1 MEESHRQDIPIELAS
16 RLREISDAIFRIA
29 SGDFEVDLEA
39 TPGMDEIDAIARG
52 VSMLAEEI
60 GERVRDLEHYR
71 DLVENQS
78 VGICLVDE
86 NEYFVFCNQAAHLIF
101 GVPEGSLV
109 GRKLKKFMDASA
121 FEQVLEQTE
130 LRRRGKKSTYELE
143 IVRSDGARRC
153 LRITS
158 SPRFGPRGDYAG
170 ALGIFNDIT
179 EQKRAEEQ
187 ERRHLRE
194 MAFLSE
200 TAIAFVEPSLEE
212 DIYQLIGRHLQ
223 ELVDSSFVIIVSY
236 DEPRET
242 ARPRAFLGKDEDI
255 ESAIQTLG
263 WEPLSMEF
271 PIRPGLK
278 EKLLGAGLVRLPGGI
293 NELMY
298 PALPEKVWASLVDS
312 FDLGSVYAMSIRR
325 RKEVLGGAIIL
336 LSQGR
341 ELENPDL
348 VEAYIYQAAVALQH
362 RRAEEAL
369 QESEERFRKV
379 TQSAIDA
386 IITCDSAGMLT
397 SWNEGAEAMFGYAED
412 EVLGRSL
419 RMLIPERQIEE
430 YTGKL
435 RTAIAELGPEV
446 FTRRAEAFGLR
457 KSGEEFPLEVSAT
470 SWRAGGAFFFTAIIR
485 DITERRKREA
495 EIEAMNQELR
505 AYDHTVSHDLKG
517 PLSTVKVAVEFLKSD
532 LGATGP
538 GDPVT
543 ARVIE
548 TIDKNI
554 EKVTGIL
561 DDLLGMAEVGERAM
575 VTEDV
580 DVNEVVREIASEAEQ
595 ADIKVTFRSNDLG
608 RVRANRVHVYQVF
621 SNLMRNAVEHV
632 DAESPEVSVLRTGDH
647 RYLVRDNGAGI
658 PDYLVNTLFLPFVRG
673 EDGGRGL
680 GLSIVK
686 RIVDTYGGDIRAYN
700 DGGACFEF
708 SLRDFKPAG
717 QRPA

>member
-1 MEESHRQDIPIELAS
+1 MEEPRRQDIPVELAS

-39 TPGMDEIDAIARG
+39 TPGMDEVDAIARG

-60 GERVRDLEHYR
+60 GERVRELEHYR

-78 VGICLVDE
+78 VGISLVDE

-101 GVPEGSLV
+101 GVPEGDLV
-109 GRKLKKFMDASA
+109 GRKLKEFMDASA
-121 FEQVLEQTE
+121 FEQVLEQTG
-130 LRRRGKKSTYELE
+130 LRRRGERSTYELE
-143 IVRSDGARRC
+143 IVRPDGARRY
-153 LRITS
+153 LHITA
-158 SPRFGPRGDYAG
+158 SPRFGPRGDYSG

-179 EQKRAEEQ
+179 EQKRAEDR

-200 TAIAFVEPSLEE
+200 TAIAFVELPPEE
-212 DIYQLIGRHLQ
+212 DIYQLIGRYLQ
-223 ELVDSSFVIIVSY
+223 ELVESSFVVIVSY
-236 DEPRET
+236 DETRET
-242 ARPRAFLGKDEDI
+242 VRPRAVLGNAEDI
-255 ESAIQTLG
+255 KSAVRTLG

-271 PIRPGLK
+271 PIHPGLK
-278 EKLLGAGLVRLPGGI
+278 GKFLGAGLVRLSGGI
-293 NELMY
+293 HELMY
-298 PALPEKVWASLVDS
+298 PILPEEVWTSIVNA
-312 FDLGSVYAMSIRR
+312 FDLGSIYAMPIRR
-325 RKEVLGGAIIL
+325 RTEVLGGAIIL
-336 LSQGR
+336 LGQGR

-348 VEAYIYQAAVALQH
+348 VEAYIYQAAVAMQH

-386 IITCDSAGMLT
+386 IITCDSAGLLT
-397 SWNEGAEAMFGYAED
+397 SWNEGAGAMFGYAED

-419 RMLIPERQIEE
+419 RMLIPERQIED
-430 YTGKL
+430 YTGRL
-435 RTAIAELGPEV
+435 RAALAEFGPEV

-470 SWRAGGAFFFTAIIR
+470 SWKAGGAFFFTAIIR

-495 EIEAMNQELR
+495 EITLMNQELR

-517 PLSTVKVAVEFLKSD
+517 PLATVKVAVEYLKSG
-532 LGATGP
+532 LGQSGP
-538 GDPVT
+538 DDPAT

-561 DDLLGMAEVGERAM
+561 DDLLGMAEVGERAR

-580 DVNEVVREIASEAEQ
+580 DVNEVVREVASEAEQ
-595 ADIKVTFRSNDLG
+595 ADIKITFRSNDLG
-608 RVRANRVHVYQVF
+608 KVRANRVHVYQVF

-686 RIVDTYGGDIRAYN
+686 RIVDAYGGEIRAYN

-708 SLRDFKPAG
+708 SLYDFEPAD